1 MHWVKKINYID
12 GYKISLIFNDKKI
25 KVVDVEPYLDGGI
38 FLDLKDPKYFKRV
51 KVVEGTIVWPNE
63 ADFCP
68 DVLYEIGVE
77 VKETPKRASRKKAI
91 RTPSVSARSKP
102 RIAAKSKH

>member
-12 GYKISLIFNDKKI
+12 GYKISLIFNDKTIKI
-25 KVVDVEPYLDGGI
+25 VDVEPYLDTGI
-38 FLDLKDPKYFKRV
+38 FLELKDPKYFKRV

-68 DVLYEIGVE
+68 DVLYEVGVE
-77 VKETPKRASRKKAI
+77 EKATKKSLDKKKT
-91 RTPSVSARSKP
+91 RTSSLSERSTSK
-102 RIAAKSKH
+102 IAAKSRH